1 VGEGQLVYQKEES
14 RAGHFYALNDNQNL
28 LQSTLVGTI
37 DGEVINLSKVFPDV
51 KAGEH
56 RIIKYTIK
64 NVGEEKPEEGSGSIS
79 ISIDM
84 SCTVVDKDEVIKPG
98 EDVIPDEKPDP
109 DPDPT
114 PDPDPDPSEDMPTV
128 TGQGFDISKPIN
140 IPESG
145 QMSVVVDIAA
155 PKGIANL
162 FVEIDSETLT
172 EDILV
177 GVGLTKT
184 FDLAYPGALQEGLA
198 GLGFPTGDQVIGNTA
213 LVFDISQFIPLL
225 GIYGAGTHNFKIT
238 VVDQAASPNTKR
250 QTLTLISH

>member
-1 VGEGQLVYQKEES
+1 
-14 RAGHFYALNDNQNL
+14 
-28 LQSTLVGTI
+28 
-37 DGEVINLSKVFPDV
+37 DV

-109 DPDPT
+109 DPT

-128 TGQGFDISKPIN
+128 AGQGFDITKPLN

-145 QMSVVVDIAA
+145 EMSVVVDIAA
-155 PKGIANL
+155 SKGIANL

-172 EDILV
+172 EDILLS
-177 GVGLTKT
+177 VGLAKT
-184 FDLAYPGALQEGLA
+184 FDLAYPGNLQEGLA

-238 VVDQAASPNTKR
+238 VVDQATSPNTKR